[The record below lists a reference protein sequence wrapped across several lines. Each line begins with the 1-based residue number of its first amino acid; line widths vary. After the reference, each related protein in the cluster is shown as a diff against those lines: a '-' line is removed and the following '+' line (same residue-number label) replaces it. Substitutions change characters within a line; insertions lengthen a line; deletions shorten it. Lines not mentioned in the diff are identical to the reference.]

1 MKLSYDALWQDT
13 VAMMRAHLPLVIA
26 IAGVFLF
33 LPDLLLSHFFPQP
46 ERLGDG
52 DAMMAAMN
60 AYVAA
65 SWPWHLLNLLINL
78 TGTLAILVLVL
89 DPALPTVSAAI
100 ARGARLLPRYLLA
113 YLLSGL
119 IVAFA
124 FLVLAVPALQLLSMR
139 VFLLM
144 LPALAAPAF
153 YLYARFLPLA
163 SILVVEDQRN
173 PVRLIRR
180 SLELTRSV
188 GPALLGL
195 FVILLVAFLV
205 VMLVVVAVLR
215 ALLVLAFGA
224 QLGGFLLLIA
234 YTAVLTGFTVVLIL
248 LGAAVYRKLTGTAA
262 EVAIA

>member
-1 MKLSYDALWQDT
+1 MKFSYDALWQDT
-13 VAMMRAHLPLVIA
+13 AALMRAHLPLVIA
-26 IAGVFLF
+26 VAGVFLF

-46 ERLGDG
+46 EGHR
-52 DAMMAAMN
+52 DADVMMAAMN

-65 SWPWHLLNLLINL
+65 SWPWHLVNLVINL
-78 TGTLAILVLVL
+78 VGTLAILFLVL
-89 DPALPTVSAAI
+89 DPDRPTVSAAI

-113 YLLSGL
+113 YFLSGL

-124 FLVLAVPALQLLSMR
+124 FFVLAVPALQFLSMR
-139 VFLLM
+139 VFVLA
-144 LPALAAPAF
+144 LPAVAAPAL

-163 SILVVEDQRN
+163 SILVVEGQRN
-173 PVRLIRR
+173 PVRLIQR
-180 SLELTRSV
+180 SLELTRAV

-205 VMLVVVAVLR
+205 VMLIVVAVLR

-234 YTAVLTGFTVVLIL
+234 YTAVLTGFNVMLIL
-248 LGAAVYRKLTGTAA
+248 LGAAVYRKLTGAPT
-262 EVAIA
+262 EGAIA